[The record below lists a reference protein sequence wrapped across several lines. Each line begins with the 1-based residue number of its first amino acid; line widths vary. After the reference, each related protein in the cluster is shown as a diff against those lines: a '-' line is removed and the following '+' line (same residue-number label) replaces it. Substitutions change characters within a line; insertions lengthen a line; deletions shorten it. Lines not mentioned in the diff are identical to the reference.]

1 MAHSDRGDA
10 GQPPED
16 PGREPRPAGAVSD
29 LLSLDVALLHVS
41 GFLVQQRSLN
51 LALRAGCVLFDNGAK
66 GSGTVAEPKRGFV
79 EFALADGDCR
89 ELCRA
94 AEEAGLAERPPRV
107 KEVADTSDRFAQV
120 LLVVTHEKGS
130 HTLQLNLMCSGYEGP
145 DAPALQRFFA
155 LLLKCAGVRDGSIL
169 ADLAAQR

>member
-1 MAHSDRGDA
+1 MS
-10 GQPPED
+10 E
-16 PGREPRPAGAVSD
+16 
-29 LLSLDVALLHVS
+29 LLLLDVALLHVS
-41 GFLVQQRSLN
+41 GFLMQHRTLN

-79 EFALADGDCR
+79 EFALGDLECR

-94 AEEAGLAERPPRV
+94 AEEAGLAERVPRV
-107 KEVADTSDRFAQV
+107 EVVADTSDRFAHV
-120 LLVVTHEKGS
+120 LLVVSHEKGS

-155 LLLKCAGVRDGSIL
+155 LLFKAAGVRDGSIL
-169 ADLAAQR
+169 ADLAAQH